1 MKGNALWVNLGPRWG
16 GVTKLNQGYYF
27 FGRGNLVTSIA
38 TAGDASE
45 ERPRRQDLV
54 PEAPGPE
61 IIYFHVFSLRKLDV
75 FEAWEIS
82 ESTPTHA
89 RAGGIEGTLIQ
100 N

>member
-1 MKGNALWVNLGPRWG
+1 ME
-16 GVTKLNQGYYF
+16 VTKLNQRLLIF

-54 PEAPGPE
+54 PEAPGLE
-61 IIYFHVFSLRKLDV
+61 IIDFHLFSLRKFDV

-82 ESTPTHA
+82 ESTPIHA
-89 RAGGIEGTLIQ
+89 RAGNHQFYMFFLIENLIF
-100 N
+100 